1 MYQQKQ
7 SLTKLYIMFLNA
19 DKIEIK
25 KTKVSLTLSI
35 ELNDKYEDPTDKVVD
50 LLNLAIKNGA
60 SANILKQVLNENGLL
75 KIEDKHTF
83 Y

>member
-1 MYQQKQ
+1 
-7 SLTKLYIMFLNA
+7 MFLNA

-35 ELNDKYEDPTDKVVD
+35 DLNDKYENPTDKVID
-50 LLNLAIKNGA
+50 LLNLAIENGA

-75 KIEDKHTF
+75 KIEGKHTF

>member
-1 MYQQKQ
+1 
-7 SLTKLYIMFLNA
+7 MFLNA

-35 ELNDKYEDPTDKVVD
+35 ELNDKYENPTDKVVD
-50 LLNLAIKNGA
+50 LLNLAIENGA

>member
-1 MYQQKQ
+1 
-7 SLTKLYIMFLNA
+7 MFLNA

-35 ELNDKYEDPTDKVVD
+35 ELNNKYEDPTYKVID
-50 LLNLAIKNGA
+50 LLNLAIENGA

-75 KIEDKHTF
+75 KIEGKHTF
-83 Y
+83 H

>member
-1 MYQQKQ
+1 M
-7 SLTKLYIMFLNA
+7 SLNA

-25 KTKVSLTLSI
+25 KTKVSLTLSV
-35 ELNDKYEDPTDKVVD
+35 ELYDKYEDPTYKVIN
-50 LLNLAIKNGA
+50 LLNLAIENGA

-75 KIEDKHTF
+75 KIEGKHTF